1 VLFFLCEQ
9 PWFAASDAR
18 HALLGPALL
27 LALEGSCSTAP
38 LALGPAAQAAACTSL
53 DADAALY
60 TLSYA
65 NMFLAVGKYRLDVSL
80 PSERGAWEREA
91 RTCSPR
97 DNAASSLRYAS
108 SAMGWA

>member
-1 VLFFLCEQ
+1 
-9 PWFAASDAR
+9 
-18 HALLGPALL
+18 
-27 LALEGSCSTAP
+27 
-38 LALGPAAQAAACTSL
+38 
-53 DADAALY
+53 
-60 TLSYA
+60 
-65 NMFLAVGKYRLDVSL
+65 MFLAVGKYRLDVSL